1 MAYNVFISFR
11 FSDGVVY
18 KNRLSALFNQSRYTV
33 DYSEDEDRSNLSEE
47 SIKKYLYGKLRR
59 TSITI
64 VILTPNAIE
73 YKKDFYGNYDDWMY
87 DEIRYSLEDREN
99 NRTNGLIAVYIQ
111 EAESYLFRNTF
122 YGERSLLN
130 INNLVRKNMLNIKPE
145 FKTSSSPTSFN
156 RDYDSYCSLV
166 PWNSFVD
173 KFEHYLDIAFSKRED
188 RYKYILTKAL

>member
-73 YKKDFYGNYDDWMY
+73 YKKDFYGNYD
-87 DEIRYSLEDREN
+87 
-99 NRTNGLIAVYIQ
+99 V
-111 EAESYLFRNTF
+111 
-122 YGERSLLN
+122 
-130 INNLVRKNMLNIKPE
+130 
-145 FKTSSSPTSFN
+145 
-156 RDYDSYCSLV
+156 
-166 PWNSFVD
+166 
-173 KFEHYLDIAFSKRED
+173 
-188 RYKYILTKAL
+188 